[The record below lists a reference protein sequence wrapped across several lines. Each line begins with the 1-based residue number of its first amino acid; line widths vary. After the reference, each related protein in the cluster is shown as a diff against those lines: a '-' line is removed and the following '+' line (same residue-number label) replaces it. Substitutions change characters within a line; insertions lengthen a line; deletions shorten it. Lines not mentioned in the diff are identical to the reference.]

1 MNWVIV
7 ADEISALGWRL
18 AGAEPRIA
26 DEHSVQECLAEAR
39 RGADLLFITANLAK
53 SVPDSVLSAALLAEK
68 PLIAVITGLPKGNEP
83 PDLERDVKHVLGI
96 AV

>member
-1 MNWVIV
+1 MNWVII
-7 ADEISALGWRL
+7 ADELSALGWRL

-26 DEHSVQECLAEAR
+26 DEYSVQECLAEAR
-39 RGADLLFITANLAK
+39 RGADLVFITADLAK
-53 SVPDSVLSAALLAEK
+53 RVPDSVLNAALLAEK

-83 PDLERDVKHVLGI
+83 PDLEQDLKHALGI